1 MEKRKITA
9 KALRLLVSFASCL
22 IRSKV
27 LLSALGVDVD
37 AGDRSKK
44 YNVGCVGFNC
54 STRSCVSRE
63 LSKLSVSSTWWKQPT
78 R

>member
-9 KALRLLVSFASCL
+9 KALRLLVSSVSCL

-27 LLSALGVDVD
+27 LLSTLGVDVD
-37 AGDRSKK
+37 AGDKSKK
-44 YNVGCVGFNC
+44 HNERCVGFNC
-54 STRSCVSRE
+54 SARSCVSRE